1 MKKIF
6 LILIFL
12 SGCTNDYVARIGSRK
27 ITENSFKSRM
37 LDVPTYYRGF
47 LETEG
52 GRRQYLEGIVNE
64 SVLVE
69 LAEAKGIHR
78 RPEVRE
84 RMDAMKDQILL
95 ESVVEDLKKDQLKVS
110 DEEISEY
117 YEQRREFYLHPPRA
131 SVSHILVGTKT
142 EAQKIYNDIKA
153 GASFSQ
159 MAKKHS
165 IDRETAAQGGDLG
178 YFEKGEMVPE
188 FEEAA
193 FALKE
198 TGDVSDV
205 IKTAF
210 GWHIIKLT
218 GRSTATSKT
227 KDDAREEIVQLLG
240 KEKLDNLLQFYKKK
254 FHVKVNYERI
264 AGIYPPWHVPEKSE
278 AKK

>member
-1 MKKIF
+1 VKKVF
-6 LILIFL
+6 LTLILL

-37 LDVPTYYRGF
+37 LDVPAYYRGF

-78 RPEVRE
+78 RPAVRE
-84 RMDAMKDQILL
+84 RIDAMRDQILL
-95 ESVVEDLKKDQLKVS
+95 ESVVEDLKKDRIKVS
-110 DEEISEY
+110 DGEISEY
-117 YEQRREFYLHPPRA
+117 YKQHKEFYLHPPRA
-131 SVSHILVGTKT
+131 RVSHILVGTKA
-142 EAQKIYNDIKA
+142 EAQKIYNEVKA
-153 GASFSQ
+153 GTSFSQ
-159 MAKKHS
+159 MVKKHS
-165 IDRETAAQGGDLG
+165 IDRQTAAKGGDLG

-188 FEEAA
+188 FEKAA

-198 TGDVSDV
+198 IGDVSKV

-227 KDDAREEIVQLLG
+227 EDDAREEIVQMLG

-254 FHVKVNYERI
+254 FRVKVNYERI
-264 AGIYPPWHVPEKSE
+264 AGIYPPWHVTEKSE